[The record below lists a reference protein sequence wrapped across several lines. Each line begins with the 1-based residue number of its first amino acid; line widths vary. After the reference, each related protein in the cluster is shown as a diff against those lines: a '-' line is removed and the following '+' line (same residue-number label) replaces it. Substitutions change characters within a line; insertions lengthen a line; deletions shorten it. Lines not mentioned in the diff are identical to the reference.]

1 MGAVMDLMNTFGIEH
16 FRIEK
21 LYGYKN
27 ISMKM
32 KGKATIFVSENGA
45 GKTTILNALR
55 MVLERDLSSLR
66 QIPCESIFIKF
77 YGYPEIEISN
87 NDLKP
92 GIESMVSNYVSVELA
107 VSEDFWSNHN
117 INDFIS
123 IVSKN
128 QFNDINKNTLLSELY
143 FESPYSESSFRN
155 DLTKLMDSINTNGR
169 NNEVSEE
176 ISKILG
182 DKEIIFLPT
191 YRRVE
196 KNLEIKKDDDDIKRQ
211 PLRRREIKLHRDG
224 ISYGLKDVED
234 RLKELTLD
242 IERISNSGYRS
253 LSARML
259 NDLIHHG
266 NSKNIMDNIGQLPA
280 IEDLER
286 FLSRVEKPLPANVHL
301 ASANREKGR
310 KITLIDSIK
319 DLYENNEV
327 MGSPYLYYFLTQLA
341 EVIEQTKEQ
350 EFKIESFVNICNKY
364 LESSG
369 DSKKLRFDQQ
379 TLTVIVSDNFTGDDI
394 LLSDLSSGEKQV
406 ISLMAIKHLS
416 NDREKI
422 ILIDEP
428 ELSLSLKWQRM
439 ILPDLS
445 SGDNVSQLIAI
456 THSPFI
462 FENALST
469 SVSPMKVKRF
479 S

>member
-1 MGAVMDLMNTFGIEH
+1 LPSAS
-16 FRIEK
+16 R
-21 LYGYKN
+21 
-27 ISMKM
+27 
-32 KGKATIFVSENGA
+32 GK
-45 GKTTILNALR
+45 
-55 MVLERDLSSLR
+55 
-66 QIPCESIFIKF
+66 
-77 YGYPEIEISN
+77 
-87 NDLKP
+87 
-92 GIESMVSNYVSVELA
+92 
-107 VSEDFWSNHN
+107 
-117 INDFIS
+117 
-123 IVSKN
+123 
-128 QFNDINKNTLLSELY
+128 
-143 FESPYSESSFRN
+143 
-155 DLTKLMDSINTNGR
+155 GR
-169 NNEVSEE
+169 N
-176 ISKILG
+176 
-182 DKEIIFLPT
+182 
-191 YRRVE
+191 
-196 KNLEIKKDDDDIKRQ
+196 
-211 PLRRREIKLHRDG
+211 
-224 ISYGLKDVED
+224 
-234 RLKELTLD
+234 
-242 IERISNSGYRS
+242 
-253 LSARML
+253 
-259 NDLIHHG
+259 
-266 NSKNIMDNIGQLPA
+266 
-280 IEDLER
+280 
-286 FLSRVEKPLPANVHL
+286 
-301 ASANREKGR
+301 
-310 KITLIDSIK
+310 ITLIDSIK
-319 DLYENNEV
+319 DLYENDEV